1 PTQGQAQGQ
10 AQAQQQQQRMFSGTN
25 VPIPAE
31 MAAEIDRQISAYR
44 AQLGP
49 NVDAAQ
55 LQQLQQIQHNMEQQ
69 MLMRLT
75 ALQQSKLQ
83 ADAASTAGLG
93 TPQAQAQ
100 QPVRPMAGGA
110 GQVYAANQIS
120 LSQHL
125 GMVSMLPQQHVQ
137 VLFAQLRAHIP
148 QPFGSMTFEQFAQ
161 YLNSGQLASIQYVN
175 QALVMM
181 VQSQQ
186 QLLSGAAG
194 RPVASLA
201 GMPPGLSPQ
210 QQQLQLQQLQRAQM
224 QQPQALQMGVRPQGQ
239 FMSPSLAH
247 TQLPQQA
254 PTPVNRAAATPTPS
268 QTGSQRGVKRKS
280 VNSSPAPPQQ
290 AQVSKSPRMLAS
302 PKKKDEAEAKPE
314 PPDTAKAEPEAGAAV
329 TSQQTSQQ
337 AAEPAATTAAAAATT
352 AAPSS
357 SSSQELLADLTKSI
371 AGSTIAHMSPV
382 ASSTEAPTNG
392 AAVTAT
398 PQTAAISAAV
408 MASLQSMSPAQ
419 RQLLIMQHHQQQQQ
433 QLATTAA
440 SMAAMV
446 PQLSPQQQQQQQ
458 HQQQLQQQH
467 QNQQQ
472 QLLQIQMALVQA
484 VPNFV
489 QLPPPVQQTLMTAF
503 AQQRQLHHQQQQLQA
518 ALATQPLTQQTRGVY
533 MAQAA
538 TVQAQLQSVSQA
550 LAQNVAYA
558 RSLMAVTS
566 AAPAASAAAVAA
578 STGGPDGSG
587 SALFLQSSGNASEPT
602 VTQAALTADASA
614 AANGAGAGGGL
625 KQPAD
630 KQTLAANFRE
640 EPSPQPTVMATDQIG
655 KVLNSEQQAT
665 LGKWQREAARIAR
678 ANAFR
683 LRETAGYEQR
693 EAAYRAVLEEQRVR
707 NADAAQRLRR
717 EREAEAQAPWNAG
730 YSGLGNGTTGG
741 AGYGTRVAGP
751 GGVALVLP

>member
-1 PTQGQAQGQ
+1 
-10 AQAQQQQQRMFSGTN
+10 
-25 VPIPAE
+25 
-31 MAAEIDRQISAYR
+31 
-44 AQLGP
+44 
-49 NVDAAQ
+49 
-55 LQQLQQIQHNMEQQ
+55 
-69 MLMRLT
+69 
-75 ALQQSKLQ
+75 
-83 ADAASTAGLG
+83 
-93 TPQAQAQ
+93 
-100 QPVRPMAGGA
+100 
-110 GQVYAANQIS
+110 
-120 LSQHL
+120 
-125 GMVSMLPQQHVQ
+125 
-137 VLFAQLRAHIP
+137 
-148 QPFGSMTFEQFAQ
+148 
-161 YLNSGQLASIQYVN
+161 
-175 QALVMM
+175 
-181 VQSQQ
+181 
-186 QLLSGAAG
+186 
-194 RPVASLA
+194 
-201 GMPPGLSPQ
+201 
-210 QQQLQLQQLQRAQM
+210 
-224 QQPQALQMGVRPQGQ
+224 
-239 FMSPSLAH
+239 
-247 TQLPQQA
+247 
-254 PTPVNRAAATPTPS
+254 
-268 QTGSQRGVKRKS
+268 
-280 VNSSPAPPQQ
+280 
-290 AQVSKSPRMLAS
+290 
-302 PKKKDEAEAKPE
+302 
-314 PPDTAKAEPEAGAAV
+314 
-329 TSQQTSQQ
+329 
-337 AAEPAATTAAAAATT
+337 TT

-751 GGVALVLP
+751 GGVALVLPAQRAGAGGRAAAPRPTRRQLQLQAAQREELVPVRLDIDADGFRLRDTFTWDLNNVLVSPQQFAAGLCADLELPADVFAAAIAQAIEEQVDDYARYAQAGDDSGALLRQMLEDEAEAAGSGEMAWVDDELRVVVRIDVIIGHIAFRDQLEWDVAPLLRPLASRELERSIGKADELIEQDKIGKIDKSNASN